1 MGSCSWVRKISSIKM
16 DISFK
21 KKKNTIYRF
30 NLTSIKIPVT
40 FFIRSRK
47 AVVLKFV
54 WRYKR
59 FQVTTEILS
68 RVLLILG
75 SSSTT
80 EP

>member
-1 MGSCSWVRKISSIKM
+1 MGSCSWVRKISRIKM

-21 KKKNTIYRF
+21 KKKTIYRF